1 MSEFNQQPTLA
12 EIDQQP
18 PIPDLTYWL
27 SYRKTLSDRFLPEP
41 KWLPK
46 LYHLPPYWYDFS
58 FSLAA
63 QQTLK
68 LRQSFRY
75 DGWMISIAG
84 VSNQDAGFQVR
95 VLDMKRNRFWSKVF
109 VAELNFSGTGS
120 LRYHLRVP
128 QRFRKGDPLQIE
140 MKNLSLN
147 TLEGSITFEAVHD
160 GTPPK

>member
-1 MSEFNQQPTLA
+1 MDLVTQVADMEDRGT
-12 EIDQQP
+12 
-18 PIPDLTYWL
+18 IPDLSYWL
-27 SYRKTLSDRFLPEP
+27 SYRKTITDRFTPEP

-58 FSLAA
+58 FSLQP

-75 DGWMISIAG
+75 DGWLLSIAG
-84 VSNQDAGFQVR
+84 FSNQNAGFQVR

-109 VAELNFSGTGS
+109 IAELNFAGTGS
-120 LRYHLRVP
+120 QRFHLRVP
-128 QRFRKGDPLQIE
+128 QRFRKGDPLQVE
-140 MKNLSLN
+140 MKNLSTNVLA
-147 TLEGSITFEAVHD
+147 GSVTFEAVHD